1 MNLENI
7 KAGPVFA
14 SRVRWW
20 EWLLL
25 LIALG
30 SFATQDLLASPMKS
44 AAFDEQ
50 YHLTAGYSYLRTGD
64 PRLATTHP
72 PLMGLLGGLAL
83 LGKTVTL
90 PLDDPA
96 WAAGDRFLFS
106 DVFLWE
112 ANPDPQALLVA
123 ARRPIMLVG
132 LLLLTSLFFFARQL
146 IGERA
151 SWLVLLLATFDPN
164 LLANARVVTTDLG
177 LGCFLLLALWRLWC
191 WLENRSW
198 INLFL
203 TGLCAGLAMSAK
215 YTGLFFW
222 PSAFLVTCLY
232 PAAQQVKASSRDNLG
247 WRWLGLALIGV
258 VACGVLWIVYDFT
271 FGFVP
276 DLKLPV
282 PLPAPFYWQQLINT
296 YFRIVD
302 LQGARYDFF
311 WGEASNQGWW
321 DYFPVALAVKTPLP
335 LLLLFGAG
343 VFTITRRQLW
353 RRTSVLWVL
362 PLLFLALGLT
372 GILTIGYRHILPAI
386 PCMILLAGYTAS
398 SPASPSRQGGSDG
411 GIKVRGGVVRRW
423 LPTMMISVL
432 VLWLIVDSLRMWPHQ
447 EAFFNELAGD
457 WYNWSNILVDSNLD
471 WGQDLP
477 ALRQT
482 MDQLGIDEVNL
493 AYFGKAVPEKYGVR
507 YRPLPGYLRF
517 VDGIE
522 LNAYNPYQP
531 EPGWYAIS
539 ASELRLGLFQP
550 ENVNLYAYFR
560 ALRPVARAGYS
571 IYLYHVTYPAELPV
585 KRLAIFGDP
594 IMQLPPEKVGAPP
607 IGQPPQQRTQ
617 VKWLKSPDTAIYPLG
632 KDFAPP
638 TGDNY
643 RTVGANYSN
652 VFTLLGYTQQPAQ
665 AQPGQAVQFTLYW
678 QVGNQLMP
686 MPAPTHGSPLS
697 AFVHVVDGD
706 PTKVVTQY
714 DGWETALRGLEPGD
728 VIVQQ
733 ANLDL
738 GAQVKPGRYD
748 VLIGLYSPQNETRLR
763 VSGTAEQADSV
774 KAGKLEVK

>member
-1 MNLENI
+1 MNQKDRAARSI
-7 KAGPVFA
+7 FA
-14 SRVRWW
+14 SRLRWW

-25 LIALG
+25 VAALG
-30 SFATQDLLASPMKS
+30 LFATQDLLASPMKS

-64 PRLATTHP
+64 ARLATTHP

-90 PLDDPA
+90 PLDNPA
-96 WAAGDRFLFS
+96 WVASDRFLFS
-106 DVFLWE
+106 DLFLWE

-123 ARRPIMLVG
+123 ARQPIILVG
-132 LLLLTSLFFFARQL
+132 LLLLTGLFFFARQL
-146 IGERA
+146 IGGRA

-177 LGCFLLLALWRLWC
+177 LACFLLLALWRLWC
-191 WLENRSW
+191 WLENRSFG
-198 INLFL
+198 NLIL

-222 PSAFLVTCLY
+222 PSAFFITWLY
-232 PAAQQVKASSRDNLG
+232 PTTDQVKSTRQDNL
-247 WRWLGLALIGV
+247 WRRWLGLAAIGL
-258 VACGVLWIVYDFT
+258 VAWGILWIVYDFT
-271 FGFVP
+271 FGLIP
-276 DLKLPV
+276 DLNLPV
-282 PLPAPFYWQQLINT
+282 PVPAPFYWQQLINT

-302 LQGARYDFF
+302 MQGARYDFF

-343 VFTITRRQLW
+343 LFTVARQQRW

-362 PLLFLALGLT
+362 PLIFLALGLT

-386 PCMILLAGYTAS
+386 PCMILLAGYTAT
-398 SPASPSRQGGSDG
+398 PPKPFLRQEVSPSAT
-411 GIKVRGGVVRRW
+411 IRRW
-423 LPTMMISVL
+423 LPTTSISL
-432 VLWLIVDSLRMWPHQ
+432 LALWLVVGSLRIWPHQ

-482 MDQLGIDEVNL
+482 MEQLEISEVNL
-493 AYFGKAVPEKYGVR
+493 AYFGKAVPERYGVR
-507 YRPLPGYLRF
+507 YRPLPSYLRF

-560 ALRPVARAGYS
+560 TLRPIARAGYS
-571 IYLYHVTYPAELPV
+571 IYLYQVTYPATLPV
-585 KRLAIFGDP
+585 KRMAIFGEP
-594 IMQLPPEKVGAPP
+594 IMQLSPEKVGAPP
-607 IGQPPQQRTQ
+607 TGQPPQQRVQ
-617 VKWLKSPDTAIYPLG
+617 VKWLKSPATALYPLG
-632 KDFAPP
+632 KDFSPP
-638 TGDNY
+638 ATGNY
-643 RTVGANYSN
+643 QVVDANYSD

-665 AQPGQAVQFTLYW
+665 AQPGQAVQITLYW

-686 MPAPTHGSPLS
+686 MPAPTRGSPLS
-697 AFVHVVDGD
+697 AFVHVIDGD

-728 VIVQQ
+728 VIVHQ
-733 ANLDL
+733 ATLDISD
-738 GAQVKPGRYD
+738 QVKPGHYD
-748 VLIGLYSPQNETRLR
+748 ILIGLYSPQNGARLL
-763 VSGTAEQADSV
+763 VKSTAEQADSV
-774 KAGKLEVK
+774 KVGTLEIK